1 MDYSIVTYCKK
12 ELPLE
17 IVETQPKYSKVVYSS
32 QEFSTLCKIAIIK
45 LPFHETVLNTAWWLA
60 FHGDYPDN
68 LLQSQG
74 NSLVG
79 KRGIKGDF
87 VFSFTSFGQ
96 NPYLENI

>member
-32 QEFSTLCKIAIIK
+32 QEFSTICKIAIIK
-45 LPFHETVLNTAWWLA
+45 LPFHETVLNTAWWLT

-74 NSLVG
+74 NSLFG
-79 KRGIKGDF
+79 KGGVRGISCF
-87 VFSFTSFGQ
+87 
-96 NPYLENI
+96 L